1 MVGSPTYCF
10 LMHMG
15 ESLPINLNRE
25 ENYNKVFS
33 LSYPSKD
40 KTIDER
46 KLSKRI
52 LWSLRASLFKKNHN
66 IQGFPKSCKKFV
78 SGDMIVQHI
87 PAHFHD

>member
-10 LMHMG
+10 LVHMG

-52 LWSLRASLFKKNHN
+52 LWSLRASLFKKIIIFKVFQNLVK
-66 IQGFPKSCKKFV
+66 ILLV
-78 SGDMIVQHI
+78 EI
-87 PAHFHD
+87 